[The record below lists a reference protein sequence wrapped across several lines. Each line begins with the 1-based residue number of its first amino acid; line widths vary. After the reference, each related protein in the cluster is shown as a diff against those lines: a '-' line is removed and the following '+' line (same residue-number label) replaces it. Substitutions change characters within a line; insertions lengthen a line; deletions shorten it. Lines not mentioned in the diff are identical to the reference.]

1 MAISYH
7 KNTNAVEQSDEIQ
20 RLDKLLCP
28 LVRKWFFSQF
38 EAYSQ
43 SQLSAVSLI
52 HSRMN
57 TLVSAPTGSTK
68 TLTAFLA
75 ILNELVQLAQKQ
87 QLEEKVYAIYISPL
101 KALNYD
107 IEYNLQKPL
116 EQIEAL
122 WTESPE
128 SPESPKNTPLNIKVL
143 ARTGDTTPYQR
154 SKMLEH
160 PPHILVTTPES
171 LAILLAS
178 ERFRV
183 HLKDTNWVI
192 IDEIHAIADNKRGTL
207 LSLHLEQLQQLAP
220 SICRVGLSATAAPL
234 ESIAQFLVGNESGGT
249 DDAMCAR
256 DCTIVKIENNKQL
269 DLKVL
274 SPVKNL
280 IESGWQ
286 EISKAQLELIH
297 EHIQSHKS
305 TLVFTNTRAATERIV
320 FALKDAYPNAYY
332 EINEEPPFERSQL
345 IGAHHGSLSPA
356 HRKDMETRLRE
367 GKMKCIVCS
376 TSLELGIDIGYVDLV
391 LLLGSPKGV
400 SRLLQRVGRSGHKL
414 HATPK
419 GRIIATDR
427 DELLE
432 SIVLVDLAKRGI
444 IDAITIPENCLDV
457 LCQFIIGMSIHCK
470 YTTDELFAIVT
481 SAYPYR
487 TLAREQFDK
496 CLDYL
501 STDYDLLIKMRIYP
515 KITIQSVNNI
525 GNVVCMQSRT
535 VKEIYLTNAGT
546 ISDSGDIAV
555 KRGQQYLGS
564 IDEGFME
571 LLKPS
576 DIFVL
581 GGETYKFVRMQ
592 GMTAQVVD
600 AYGRSPTVPR
610 WKSQALSLSSD
621 AAKAVNTARN
631 ELLQLV
637 SKAENKSE
645 KTTNELPDIQRIA
658 AERAAYF
665 GCDVSVALQLV
676 NYADLQHR
684 FVGDITSKQILVEY
698 FNDGPIH
705 MTLVHTLVG
714 RKINEALAY
723 LFSFGAR
730 RLHKKD
736 FQSIV
741 TDTGFALV
749 GEKMV
754 DLQSIMRGIQVG
766 NTREILSLSLDASEL
781 VKRRFRSCA
790 VRGFMIL
797 RRFRGHEKRVGKQ
810 QFNSTI
816 LFSTVRSID
825 PDFIIFHEAKRE
837 ALDDVTDTNGAQK
850 IVDRLLKGEL
860 SFAFKTLGAPSPFG
874 IMIASAQF
882 SDVLSPSERHAYGRN
897 LEMMIQA
904 LAAQKPLVGK
914 KRAQGVLNQQPQSP
928 TGGAINATINTS
940 FSYKDYWKKEND
952 SQRDQTDIDDE
963 KERADALQ
971 KQKNS
976 NSLAVQLKRVAMKVN
991 LDSQL
996 HYELSRLI
1004 DGESGGYSPQF
1015 ATWLKGMFVGAIPKV
1030 WSDELVNNIKTRAR
1044 EERLL

>member
-1 MAISYH
+1 VQEADMPEA
-7 KNTNAVEQSDEIQ
+7 KEK
-20 RLDKLLCP
+20 LDKLLCP
-28 LVRKWFFSQF
+28 LVKKWFFSQF
-38 EAYSQ
+38 ESYSQ
-43 SQLSAVSLI
+43 SQLSAVELI
-52 HSRMN
+52 HSRIN

-68 TLTAFLA
+68 TLTAFLS
-75 ILNELVQLAQKQ
+75 ILNELVQLAQKK

-116 EQIEAL
+116 EQI
-122 WTESPE
+122 
-128 SPESPKNTPLNIKVL
+128 NTLSDNLLDIKVM

-154 SKMLEH
+154 SKMLQH

-178 ERFRV
+178 EKFRK

-192 IDEIHAIADNKRGTL
+192 VDEIHAIADNKRGTL
-207 LSLHLEQLQQLAP
+207 LSLHLEQLQQLSP
-220 SICRVGLSATAAPL
+220 GICRVGLSATAAPL
-234 ESIAQFLVGNESGGT
+234 DEIAQFLVGVGNKESP
-249 DDAMCAR
+249 R

-269 DLKVL
+269 DLKVIC
-274 SPVKNL
+274 PVDNL
-280 IESGWQ
+280 IETGWN
-286 EISKAQLELIH
+286 EISKAQLDLIH
-297 EHIQSHKS
+297 THIQSHKS

-320 FALKDAYPNAYY
+320 FALKDAYPNSYY

-345 IGAHHGSLSPA
+345 IGAHHGSLSPV
-356 HRKDMETRLRE
+356 HRKDMETKLRN

-419 GRIIATDR
+419 GRIITTDR
-427 DELLE
+427 DEMLE
-432 SIVLVDLAKRGI
+432 SLVLVDLAKRGI
-444 IDAITIPENCLDV
+444 IDAITIPTNCLDV
-457 LCQFIIGMSIHCK
+457 LCQFIIGMSIHCI
-470 YTTDELFAIVT
+470 YTQDQLFEIVKT
-481 SAYPYR
+481 AYPFH
-487 TLAREQFDK
+487 TLARKQFDK
-496 CLDYL
+496 CIDYL
-501 STDYDLLIKMRIYP
+501 STDYDQLIKMRAYP
-515 KITIQSVNNI
+515 KISVTSGI
-525 GNVVCMQSRT
+525 VCMQSKT

-571 LLKPS
+571 LLKPG

-581 GGETYKFVRMQ
+581 GGETYKFVRMI

-610 WKSQALSLSSD
+610 WKSQALSLSGD
-621 AAKAVNTARN
+621 AAKAVNNARN

-637 SKAENKSE
+637 SKSKNDADIE
-645 KTTNELPDIQRIA
+645 KIA
-658 AERAAYF
+658 KERATYF
-665 GCDVSVALQLV
+665 GCDYNVALQIC
-676 NYADLQHR
+676 NYVDLQHR
-684 FVGDITSKQILVEY
+684 FVGDITPKQILVEY

-705 MTLVHTLVG
+705 MTLVHTLAG
-714 RKINEALAY
+714 RRTNESLAQ
-723 LFSFGAR
+723 LFGFGAR
-730 RLHKKD
+730 RLHKKE
-736 FQSIV
+736 FQYII

-754 DLQSIMRGIQVG
+754 DLTSIMKGIG
-766 NTREILSLSLDASEL
+766 AGKTREILSIALDQSEL
-781 VKRRFRSCA
+781 VKRRFRACA
-790 VRGFMIL
+790 VRGFLIL

-825 PDFIIFHEAKRE
+825 SDFILVNEAKRE
-837 ALDDVTDTNGAQK
+837 ALDDVTDTNRAQK
-850 IVDRLLKGEL
+850 IIDSIIKGDL
-860 SFAFKTLGAPSPFG
+860 SFSFKTLGAPSPFG
-874 IMIASAQF
+874 INIASAQF
-882 SDVLSPSERHAYGRN
+882 SDVLSPSERHAYARN
-897 LEMMIQA
+897 LENMISA
-904 LAAQKPLVGK
+904 LVEQKPLAGRDRNKAIQTNSKVK
-914 KRAQGVLNQQPQSP
+914 E
-928 TGGAINATINTS
+928 INATINTS

-952 SQRDQTDIDDE
+952 STRDQKDIDE
-963 KERADALQ
+963 ETERVNEFQ

-976 NSLAVQLKRVAMKVN
+976 NSLAVQLKKVAQKIN

-1004 DGESGGYSPQF
+1004 DGESGAYSPQF
-1015 ATWLKGMFVGAIPKV
+1015 AVWLKGMFNGAIPKV
-1030 WSDELVNNIKTRAR
+1030 WSDELVNHIKKRAR
-1044 EERLL
+1044 DERLM